1 MMSHPI
7 VFLGTGAGAV
17 LLAAASVAAAPV
29 QADHVGVELVSE
41 TTALVPGRSA
51 TLGLR
56 LVHEP
61 HWHTYWI
68 NPGDS
73 GLATKLTWELPAGF
87 RAGEIIWPVPQRFE
101 VGGLFNFGYNG
112 DALLPVQ
119 IDVPASAKPGSN
131 VQLAVEARWLVC
143 REECIPGKA
152 MLTLDLPVAAEAAAD
167 PRWQAAFAAARGAQP
182 HAAQWTGAAHERGDR
197 IEVTLTGSRSDAGLP
212 SSPAL
217 DAFVVQRQVVGYA
230 APQITRGA
238 NTLSLSFSKSE
249 YFTDAPATLDL
260 LLIDGVPPNTRA
272 WSVHAALAPAKTSP

>member
-1 MMSHPI
+1 M
-7 VFLGTGAGAV
+7 

-41 TTALVPGRSA
+41 TTALVPGHGA

-56 LVHEP
+56 FVHEP

-73 GLATKLTWELPAGF
+73 GLATKLAWQLPEGF
-87 RAGEIIWPVPQRFE
+87 RAGEILWPVPQRFD
-101 VGGLFNFGYNG
+101 VGGLFNFGYSG

-119 IDVPASAKPGSN
+119 LDVPASAKPGSN

-152 MLTLDLPVAAEAAAD
+152 TLMLDLPIAAEAAAD
-167 PRWQAAFAAARGAQP
+167 PRWRAAFAAARAAEPQP
-182 HAAQWTGAAHERGDR
+182 GRWTGAAHDRADR
-197 IEVTLTGSRSDAGLP
+197 IDVTLAGSGLP
-212 SSPAL
+212 SSSAL
-217 DAFVVQRQVVGYA
+217 DAFVMQRQAVGYA
-230 APQITRGA
+230 PPQITRGA
-238 NTLSLSFSKSE
+238 NTLNLSFAKSE
-249 YFTDAPATLDL
+249 YFTDAPAALDL

-272 WSVHAALAPAKTSP
+272 WSVHAPLAPAKTPP

>member
-7 VFLGTGAGAV
+7 VSGAGAGAV
-17 LLAAASVAAAPV
+17 LLAAASLAAAPV
-29 QADHVGVELVSE
+29 QTDHVGVELVSQ

-73 GLATKLTWELPAGF
+73 GLATKLSWKLPAGF
-87 RAGEIIWPVPQRFE
+87 HAGEILWPTPQRFD
-101 VGGLFNFGYNG
+101 VGGLFNFGYSG

-119 IDVPASAKPGSN
+119 LDVPGNAKPGSA

-152 MLTLDLPVAAEAAAD
+152 VITLELPIATEAAMD
-167 PRWQAAFAAARGAQP
+167 PRWQAGFAAAHAAQP
-182 HAAQWTGAAHERGDR
+182 QSAQWTGAAHDGGDR
-197 IEVTLTGSRSDAGLP
+197 IEVTLRGADLP
-212 SSPAL
+212 SNPAL

-230 APQITRGA
+230 PPQISRGA
-238 NTLSLSFSKSE
+238 SALTLSFAKSE
-249 YFTDAPATLDL
+249 YFTDPPAALDL
-260 LLIDGVPPNTRA
+260 LLVAGVPPDMRA
-272 WSVHAALAPAKTSP
+272 WSAHAPLAAAKPQP